1 MSELMRTLPTI
12 LCLIL
17 FCACGPKPETKKAA
31 PTAPGPAPDTFRVK
45 LDTSKGPVEIEVI
58 KAWAP
63 EGAKRFW
70 ELVHLGFYDGA
81 RFFRVLPTFVV
92 QFGIN
97 GDPSVQKLWVNSYIP
112 DDPVKESNKRGTV
125 TYATRG
131 PSTRTTQ
138 IFINVAD
145 NERLDASGFAPF
157 GRVVSGMENVAQF
170 YSGYGEG
177 APRGNGPDQSQIQV
191 EGNAYLERAFPR
203 LDYIKT
209 ASIAH

>member
-1 MSELMRTLPTI
+1 MNARTPI
-12 LCLIL
+12 LCLVL
-17 FCACGPKPETKKAA
+17 LAACSPKQESKKSGP
-31 PTAPGPAPDTFRVK
+31 PGPAPDIFRVK

-58 KAWAP
+58 KEWAP

-81 RFFRVLPTFVV
+81 RFFRVLPSFIV

-97 GDPSVQKLWVNSYIP
+97 GDPSTQKLWVNSYIP
-112 DDPVKESNKRGTV
+112 DDPVKQSNKKGTV
-125 TYATRG
+125 TYAKREQ

-157 GRVVSGMENVAQF
+157 GRVVSGMEAVHEF
-170 YSGYGEG
+170 YPGYGEG
-177 APRGNGPDQSQIQV
+177 APRGNGPDQNQIQM

-203 LDYIKT
+203 LDFIKKAT
-209 ASIAH
+209 VER